1 MSFRSKLCEEWK
13 CLLEK
18 NRGTGVILLLGAGGV
33 VFYLIRRRRNRRKSA
48 IAAAAQK
55 LSVTAGDNSSS
66 LPDKRRFVGRYPK
79 QRRPR
84 GGAGSGLWGW
94 LFEEELVEDLS
105 RDSYWLRSHYFG
117 PVSPIKGNDIN
128 YLIYCTKIL

>member
-1 MSFRSKLCEEWK
+1 MLFRSKLCEEWK
-13 CLLEK
+13 CLFEK
-18 NRGTGVILLLGAGGV
+18 NRGTGVILLLGASGV

-55 LSVTAGDNSSS
+55 RSVTLNDGNNTSS
-66 LPDKRRFVGRYPK
+66 LHNKRRFVGRYHQP
-79 QRRPR
+79 RRQR
-84 GGAGSGLWGW
+84 GGDSSGLWGW

-117 PVSPIKGNDIN
+117 PVSPIQGI
-128 YLIYCTKIL
+128 LIIK